1 MLKNCKKSCS
11 RLEEQKIIRSEHT
24 DTDVR
29 SKMRESLEI
38 KWNHRREP
46 WAGAEASSRVGRGEG
61 AFSFDQTIWTT
72 VELHS
77 HTTNIVNCN
86 CIIVWTQ
93 ITWVPLLFTILNPP
107 RCSTIAQCILYC
119 LMRSKTTSIEKYQV
133 YIHYKPFTSLRANES
148 FKKIEYMLAQWQK
161 YTLWSWATP
170 VQIPSFLKA
179 LFSAHVPYYRSVC
192 NQLAK

>member
-107 RCSTIAQCILYC
+107 RCSTIAQCILHC
-119 LMRSKTTSIEKYQV
+119 LMRNKTTSIENYQV
-133 YIHYKPFTSLRANES
+133 CTTNLSRVFEQMNRSRKLNTCWHSGRSTLCEVERHR
-148 FKKIEYMLAQWQK
+148 FK
-161 YTLWSWATP
+161 SP
-170 VQIPSFLKA
+170 HF
-179 LFSAHVPYYRSVC
+179 
-192 NQLAK
+192 